1 MFIKKLLDRIHNKI
15 YGFLFLIYKKF
26 YKAQILKNIDLPLLE
41 VLNFM
46 HLNAKCVHGS
56 LAPENI
62 FITKQGKLKLGGLN
76 FCS

>member
-1 MFIKKLLDRIHNKI
+1 MLKDKIPTVLEIKLMFLD
-15 YGFLFLIYKKF
+15 
-26 YKAQILKNIDLPLLE
+26 LLE

>member
-1 MFIKKLLDRIHNKI
+1 MLKDKIPTVLEIKLMFLD
-15 YGFLFLIYKKF
+15 
-26 YKAQILKNIDLPLLE
+26 LLE

-62 FITKQGKLKLGGLN
+62 FITK
-76 FCS
+76 